1 MVKEVLAMSHQE
13 LDRLEVLKLIESKRI
28 NQIQGAKQL
37 DLSTRQLRRIQL
49 SYRKDGAKGIISK
62 HRGKASNNKFND
74 EFRLEI
80 ATLIKEN
87 HHDFAPTFANEKLRE
102 HHNKKLSIESTRKI
116 MIEHGIWQAKIKK
129 RQKAFQRRCPRSRF
143 GELIQ
148 IDGSPHDWFEGRAP
162 NCTLLVFIDD
172 ASSTITDLRFF
183 PSENTQGYMELM
195 KSHIKTY
202 GRPLA
207 LYSDQHSIFI
217 PNYKIAKVNNTQTQ
231 FKRAMNT
238 LCIELILA
246 KTPQAKGRV
255 ERANKT
261 LQDRLVKEMRLNNI
275 NNIEQANEFLETFRL
290 NHNKRFAKAPIN
302 EENAHR
308 ELLHSTRELDLIL
321 SLHKK
326 KRATKALE
334 FTYQK
339 QIYQIDKKATHVIH
353 KEVTLCELFEG
364 EQVVVYAGK
373 ELSYSV
379 FGKIVP
385 EVSKADEKTINFSI
399 DELLSKPSNPGHK
412 LPVDTCLS
420 ENT

>member
-1 MVKEVLAMSHQE
+1 MVKEVLEMSHQE
-13 LDRLEVLKLIESKRI
+13 LDRLEVLRLIESKRI

-49 SYRKDGAKGIISK
+49 NYRKDGAKGIISK
-62 HRGKASNNKFND
+62 HRGKASNNKFNN
-74 EFRLEI
+74 EFKLEI

-87 HHDFAPTFANEKLRE
+87 YHDFGPTFAHEKLVE
-102 HHNKKLSIESTRKI
+102 HHNKKLSAESTRKI

-129 RQKAFQRRCPRSRF
+129 RQKLFQRRTPRNRF

-172 ASSTITDLRFF
+172 ASSSITDLRFF
-183 PSENTQGYMELM
+183 PCENTQGYMELI
-195 KSHIKTY
+195 KSHIKKY

-217 PNYKIAKVNNTQTQ
+217 PNYKIAKINNTQTQ

-238 LCIELILA
+238 LDIELILA
-246 KTPQAKGRV
+246 KSPQAKGRV

-275 NNIEQANEFLETFRL
+275 NSIEQANDYLEIFRL
-290 NHNKRFAKAPIN
+290 DHNKRFAKAPIN
-302 EENAHR
+302 EDNAHR
-308 ELLHSTRELDLIL
+308 ELLHNTRELDLIL

-326 KRATKALE
+326 RKATKALE

-339 QIYQIDKKATHVIH
+339 RVYQIDKKATQVIH
-353 KEVTLCELFEG
+353 KEVTLCDLFGG
-364 EQVVVYAGK
+364 EQAIVYAGK
-373 ELSYSV
+373 ELKYKV
-379 FGKIVP
+379 FGKTIP
-385 EVSKADEKTINFSI
+385 KIINADEKTINFSI
-399 DELLSKPSNPGHK
+399 DELLSNPINPSHK
-412 LPVDTCLS
+412 LPIDM
-420 ENT
+420 